1 MKRITLITLCLTM
14 SLCAMAQWNQQG
26 GNGGRDRRQ
35 FSPEN
40 YNKELESFVTRDAGL
55 TESEAQRLF
64 PMIHKMLEL
73 ERQNNMEA
81 TRLMASCNENSS
93 EADYERT
100 LKKCLALEIDNKTI
114 EQTYYKKFHSVLSW
128 KKIHKVRGAL
138 FKFNMYALR
147 RFSPPGQGGQSGRW
161 NNGGQGGQGGHWK
174 NGGQAGPGR
183 KN

>member
-1 MKRITLITLCLTM
+1 MKRIILITLCLTM
-14 SLCAMAQWNQQG
+14 SLGAMAQWHQQG
-26 GNGGRDRRQ
+26 GGGDRDRRQ

-64 PMIHKMLEL
+64 PMIHEMLEL
-73 ERQNNMEA
+73 ERKNNMEA
-81 TRLMASCNENSS
+81 TRLMGSCDENSS

-147 RFSPPGQGGQSGRW
+147 RFSAPGQGRQHGRW
-161 NNGGQGGQGGHWK
+161 NNR
-174 NGGQAGPGR
+174 GPGG
-183 KN
+183 NGHN